1 LFIKISTEFPV
12 RALIAGTEVTR
23 AVRSTKT
30 KLAFARMKWGMN
42 EIVIMPATG
51 NSKAEKNNK
60 DSVIDMVYPLYV
72 QLFFCLPGDLQG
84 IP

>member
-1 LFIKISTEFPV
+1 
-12 RALIAGTEVTR
+12 
-23 AVRSTKT
+23 
-30 KLAFARMKWGMN
+30 MKWGMN

>member
-1 LFIKISTEFPV
+1 MKFPV
-12 RALIAGTEVTR
+12 RALTAGTEVTT

-30 KLAFARMKWGMN
+30 KLAFARMKWGIN
-42 EIVIMPATG
+42 EIVIMPTTG

-60 DSVIDMVYPLYV
+60 DSVIDMVYPLYT
-72 QLFFCLPGDLQG
+72 QLFFFASGDLQW

>member
-1 LFIKISTEFPV
+1 MEFPV
-12 RALIAGTEVTR
+12 RALIAGTEDTT

-30 KLAFARMKWGMN
+30 KLAFARMKWGIN
-42 EIVIMPATG
+42 EIDKIPAIG

-60 DSVIDMVYPLYV
+60 DAVIDMVYPLYT
-72 QLFFCLPGDLQG
+72 QLFFFASGDLQW